1 MATTTAEMQDLQE
14 VNRGPDNGLA
24 TQGPSEQGGALGL
37 TKGGSLPSLK
47 EILAQPAVKKATPG
61 IMVAILMVFFVAS
74 YLAMQDP
81 VYRPIFPGMTDADRQ
96 VASEALKE
104 GGFSPRVN
112 RSSGQLEVDAANYHE
127 ARIYLASKGLPSE
140 GAASGFEALSGSASI
155 TTSQFMEQAN
165 YAAAVEQEL
174 AKSIIRISSI
184 KHARVHLALPKQ
196 SVFVR
201 DRTPPKASVVVTRF
215 AGRNIDRDQ
224 VNAIINLV
232 AASIPY
238 LNATDVVVVDSLG
251 NLLSDET
258 RESPLGLTSA
268 QLAHKQRFE
277 STYRNRIYELLGPIY
292 GENNVRAQVDVD
304 LDFTEVE
311 STFETY
317 DPNSTGEK
325 TRSEVLSL
333 DRTATADAEGVPGA
347 TTNQPPAESEFE
359 LDGTATAESF
369 SNVGETVSS
378 RTTRNYELDR
388 IVRTVKDA
396 NGKILR
402 VSVAV
407 AVNRYAPGEYPQPP
421 EGTVPE
427 DFEGPELAEISEG
440 DLTRINN
447 LVRGVVNF
455 DPERGDQVTV
465 VATPFDP
472 PAALEDLMPWYE
484 NVLLL
489 NAIKGIFAMTVFL
502 LIAYILIRPVAYKLL
517 GIPLP
522 HERKAAEAAAQA
534 AIAEQLASQPVL
546 GPDGAPLPPG
556 AVGVNEDGL
565 PVDANG
571 EVVVAESEI
580 EIAEGE
586 SLEEIRAKLKPKKS
600 AISADLLDTAN
611 TYEDKVALIRMLVQ
625 EDSGR
630 VANVLKSMVRQR

>member
-14 VNRGPDNGLA
+14 VNRGSDKDLA
-24 TQGPSEQGGALGL
+24 TKAPAEQGGALGL

-61 IMVAILMVFFVAS
+61 IMIAILMVFFVAS

-421 EGTVPE
+421 EGMVPE
-427 DFEGPELAEISEG
+427 DFEGPELAEISEA
-440 DLTRINN
+440 DLTRVNN

-502 LIAYILIRPVAYKLL
+502 LIAYILIRPIAYKLL

-522 HERKAAEAAAQA
+522 HEQKAAEAAAQA

-571 EVVVAESEI
+571 EVVVAEGEI

-630 VANVLKSMVRQR
+630 VANVLKGMVRQR